1 MENGYKLGKAIKD
14 TEILSIKKI
23 NKNMTI
29 TVDGRYSN
37 RYDRYDILS
46 GSTIKITSVRKYK
59 NRYYSERDNSFVYE
73 VDVEVD
79 IKNTKFMNHSEYYVK
94 HILSSRVRTINEY
107 YRYDIKQYVMDDLK
121 YFGLT
126 NDSDTTISKI
136 KYVR

>member
-1 MENGYKLGKAIKD
+1 MENGCKLGRAIKD
-14 TEILSIKKI
+14 KEIVSIKKI

-29 TVDGRYSN
+29 TEDGRYSN
-37 RYDRYDILS
+37 RYERYDILS

-136 KYVR
+136 KYVH

>member
-14 TEILSIKKI
+14 KEILSIKKI

-29 TVDGRYSN
+29 TVDGRDNSG
-37 RYDRYDILS
+37 YDRYEILS

-136 KYVR
+136 KYVH

>member
-14 TEILSIKKI
+14 KEILSIKKI

-29 TVDGRYSN
+29 TVDGRYNSG
-37 RYDRYDILS
+37 YDRYEILS

-79 IKNTKFMNHSEYYVK
+79 IKNTKFMNHSEYYVN
-94 HILSSRVRTINEY
+94 HILYSRVRSLNDY

-136 KYVR
+136 KYVH

>member
-1 MENGYKLGKAIKD
+1 MENGYKLGRAIKD
-14 TEILSIKKI
+14 KEILSIKKI

-29 TVDGRYSN
+29 TVDGRHNN

-59 NRYYSERDNSFVYE
+59 NRYYLERDNSFVYE
-73 VDVEVD
+73 IDVEGD

-94 HILSSRVRTINEY
+94 HTLSSRVRTINDY

-121 YFGLT
+121 YFGVT
-126 NDSDTTISKI
+126 DSCNTIISKI

>member
-1 MENGYKLGKAIKD
+1 MENGYKIGRAIKD
-14 TEILSIKKI
+14 KEILSIKNI

-121 YFGLT
+121 YFGVT
-126 NDSDTTISKI
+126 DSCNTIISKI
-136 KYVR
+136 KYVH

>member
-1 MENGYKLGKAIKD
+1 MENGCKLGRAIKD
-14 TEILSIKKI
+14 KEIVSIKKI

-29 TVDGRYSN
+29 TVNGRYSN

-136 KYVR
+136 KYVH

>member
-1 MENGYKLGKAIKD
+1 MENGCKLGRAIKD
-14 TEILSIKKI
+14 KEIVSIKKI

-136 KYVR
+136 KYVH